1 MLTGRAAVR
10 STLANFIKAP
20 NVDGIN
26 QVFTSFPKRIDFQT
40 NALPSQLSR
49 TAAVIFVESE
59 KENRLAIG
67 GATNG
72 IKRVEYSIVIQLFH
86 HSSERKPE
94 DAMDDFDKVIENLKT
109 KLRSDHQFGD
119 PSGIFVWE
127 GAEPVISVSYGEPD
141 SSSGTYTD
149 TWASVRFDVTQMIQ
163 AQEQKWQPFN
173 TTAQTSA
180 YFLQSQ
186 QQQNP
191 VTHLMLLMIS
201 AHLMFH

>member
-94 DAMDDFDKVIENLKT
+94 DAMDDFDTTIDNLKE
-109 KLRSDHQFGD
+109 KLRSDHTFGD
-119 PSGIFVWE
+119 PSSNLVWQ
-127 GAEPVISVSYGEPD
+127 GAEPAIDVSYGEPVSND
-141 SSSGTYTD
+141 GTSTE
-149 TWASVRFDVTQMIQ
+149 TWASLRFTVTQMIQ
-163 AQEQKWQPFN
+163 A
-173 TTAQTSA
+173 
-180 YFLQSQ
+180 
-186 QQQNP
+186 
-191 VTHLMLLMIS
+191 
-201 AHLMFH
+201 